1 MDRDIALEIASLI
14 GQPINPQLPVPVELQ
29 AIADTFVAKPGEKI
43 WKFNALDTYA
53 DVVCDVDPTNGVITA
68 IKRDPVGVVEI
79 AFKGLNSKLE
89 YVLLDTVLASP
100 DTDVLARRKES
111 ITRGMDKREMK
122 VILDAIVGS
131 TATYMPGSERPFNYQ
146 HTGAD
151 LYDVLIGM
159 KHALEDYG
167 TDYVLLAGSRVKE
180 AIDLYDKS
188 NVATFR
194 YNVTLPMKLKEL
206 GIEVIKIYGKISSDV
221 SGSEVQSYML
231 DPFKAI
237 MVAKDSR
244 IAEGKP
250 IKFVRRQITPEIA
263 KLMGAEVNEAQ
274 RALVVNPTPVNVGGY
289 NTLAYGVF
297 GYESVIFAIT
307 NTKAICWSDMTG
319 VVVADSNIATN

>member
-1 MDRDIALEIASLI
+1 MDRDMVLEIASLI
-14 GQPINPQLPVPVELQ
+14 GQPINIQLPVPVELQ

-43 WKFNALDTYA
+43 WKFNALEQYA
-53 DVVCDVDPTNGVITA
+53 DVILDVDVSTGA
-68 IKRDPVGVVEI
+68 IVPKKRDPLGIVEI
-79 AFKGLNSKLE
+79 TFKGLNSKLE
-89 YVLLDTVLASP
+89 YVLLDAVLASP
-100 DTDVLARRKES
+100 DTDILSRRKES

-122 VILDAIVGS
+122 IILDAIVAG
-131 TATYMPGSERPFNYQ
+131 TATYMPGAELPFAYAK
-146 HTGAD
+146 TGAD

-188 NVATFR
+188 NVQAFR
-194 YNVTLPMKLKEL
+194 YNVTLPAKLKEL
-206 GIEVIKIYGKISSDV
+206 GIEVIKIYGKV
-221 SGSEVQSYML
+221 SVDATDTEATAYML
-231 DPFKAI
+231 DPFKCI

-274 RALVVNPTPVNVGGY
+274 RAIVVNPVPVNVGGT

-297 GYESVIFAIT
+297 GYESIIFSRF
-307 NTKAICWSDMTG
+307 NRCSRCG
-319 VVVADSNIATN
+319 